1 MGFAERG
8 VIQYNKLGEKN
19 VDLLAERNEQIE
31 SLKQIEQAIAQLEKQ
46 FTEMQTQRERVI
58 GAILLIDKWLNVEN
72 EQQKALV
79 DVDRG

>member
-1 MGFAERG
+1 
-8 VIQYNKLGEKN
+8 
-19 VDLLAERNEQIE
+19 
-31 SLKQIEQAIAQLEKQ
+31 
-46 FTEMQTQRERVI
+46 MQTQRERVI